1 MMKRQKRIALI
12 NDITGFGRC
21 SIAVELPLISAM
33 KIQACPMPTAI
44 LSVHTGFPEHYIDDY
59 TQRMV
64 PYMENWAA
72 NGLEFDGICTG
83 FLGSV
88 VQINI
93 VEEFM
98 HRFKKPYTKV
108 MVDPVMG
115 DYGKLYSS
123 YTPEICHEMK
133 RLLAHAD
140 LVTPNLTEACRLL
153 DIAYPEN
160 GDISEAELAKLA
172 KALSDKGPEQVV
184 ITGLH
189 KGDRVLNFVYEKNG
203 GQSVV
208 SQPKIGGDRSGT
220 GDAFAA
226 IVAGSLVNGESLT
239 DAVSKAA
246 EFITKVLGYTVELD
260 LPWNYGLAFE
270 EYLTELS

>member
-1 MMKRQKRIALI
+1 MQ
-12 NDITGFGRC
+12 
-21 SIAVELPLISAM
+21 
-33 KIQACPMPTAI
+33 
-44 LSVHTGFPEHYIDDY
+44 
-59 TQRMV
+59 
-64 PYMENWAA
+64 PYMENWEV

-88 VQINI
+88 AQINI
-93 VEEFM
+93 VEEFIQK
-98 HRFKKPYTKV
+98 FKKPFTRV

-115 DYGKLYSS
+115 DYGRLYSS

-133 RLLAHAD
+133 RLLKYAD
-140 LVTPNLTEACRLL
+140 LITPNLTEVCRLL
-153 DIAYPEN
+153 DIDYPEN
-160 GDISEAELAKLA
+160 GDIAEEELAKLA
-172 KALSDKGPEQVV
+172 KALADKGPGQVV

-189 KGDRVLNFVYEKNG
+189 AEGRVLNFVYEKNG
-203 GQSVV
+203 AQSVV

-226 IVAGSLVNGESLT
+226 IVAASLVNGESLSA
-239 DAVSKAA
+239 AVSKAA
-246 EFITKVLGYTVELD
+246 AFITKVLGYTVELD